1 MSHFIHIAFCFS
13 ITIFLYTQGQIY
25 ISEYTELL
33 LFSETFTIPKEISE
47 AAEVLLN
54 NLMSIEAI
62 KRSPMKRRLSF
73 KGKVMKVSKN

>member
-1 MSHFIHIAFCFS
+1 MHFISAIQIS
-13 ITIFLYTQGQIY
+13 STRRGKIY

-33 LFSETFTIPKEISE
+33 LSSETFTIPKEITE
-47 AAEVLLN
+47 AAEELLN

-62 KRSPMKRRLSF
+62 QRSPVKRRVSF